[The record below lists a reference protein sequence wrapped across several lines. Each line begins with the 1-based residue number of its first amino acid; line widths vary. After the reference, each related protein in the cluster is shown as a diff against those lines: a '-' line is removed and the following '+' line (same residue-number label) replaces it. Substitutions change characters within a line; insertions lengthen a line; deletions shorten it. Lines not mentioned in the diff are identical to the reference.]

1 MKHIA
6 IDMPIVAE
14 CLANEC
20 AYNVN
25 MKCHARA
32 ITVGNSMHASCD
44 TFFSRAGHTKAAER
58 TAGVGACK
66 SSQCKFNEDL
76 ECMTDN
82 IRVAPRGQ
90 AVNCM
95 TFQPR

>member
-1 MKHIA
+1 MKHIT

-20 AYNVN
+20 AYNVK

-32 ITVGNSMHASCD
+32 ITVGNSLHAGCD
-44 TFFSRAGHTKAAER
+44 TYFSREGHTKSAER

-66 SSQCKFNEDL
+66 STNCKFNEDL
-76 ECMTDN
+76 ECMTDT
-82 IRVAPRGQ
+82 IRVAPSGSQ
-90 AVNCM
+90 VNCM
-95 TFQPR
+95 TYSPR